1 MNIVVGT
8 TSAAFS
14 TIAPSGDSE
23 SSPPA
28 MRMAME
34 MIQGM
39 VTRSKNSRMLAKKK
53 PKLSDSTS
61 LNDSRTI

>member
-1 MNIVVGT
+1 
-8 TSAAFS
+8 
-14 TIAPSGDSE
+14 
-23 SSPPA
+23 
-28 MRMAME
+28 MRMTID

-39 VTRSKNSRMLAKKK
+39 VTRWKNSRMLAKKK